1 MHYKELVEVYSK
13 LEKTTKRLEKVDI
26 ISEFLKKTDRGDLSK
41 VINLLQGKVYASWED
56 LKLGMNERLI
66 LKVINQSTGISQDKV
81 ENLWKKKGDLGKVAE
96 ELMKNKPQMTL
107 MSKKLTLDKVYENLR
122 KLSELEGEGTVGRK
136 VSLVAELLSNANFE
150 EAKHIVNTVMGNL
163 RVGVASGI
171 IRDSI
176 AKAFDRDAKEIEDNY
191 NLCVDYGIVAELC
204 REGKLELN
212 LTPGKP
218 IKLMLAIKV
227 DNIKYA
233 LKAVDKPAQCEYKL
247 DGARIQCHFDGKKI
261 NLFTRNMENV
271 TNQFPDISDHL
282 KNNVKAKSYI
292 LDAEACGISKEGRYL
307 PFQNISKRIKRKHDI
322 EKMARDFPI
331 ELNVFDVMYYNGNSL
346 MDEPLI
352 KRRKILEKIIKEKK
366 GKIILTKKLVSDDES
381 KIKEFYDEALAAG
394 TEGLMVKNLQSG
406 FKPGRYV
413 NGWVKLKPIMEP
425 LDLVIT
431 GAVWGEGKRS
441 KWLSSFIIS
450 CKHEDGYLE
459 IGKVGSGVKEKNEG
473 VKFSELTKELK
484 KLIINEKGKYV
495 EIKPKI
501 IIEVAYEEI
510 QKSPSYSSGYALRFP
525 RILRDRTVDKGL
537 SDVDSLERIK
547 KIYKNQRGQK

>member
-150 EAKHIVNTVMGNL
+150 EAKHIVNTVMGDL

-331 ELNVFDVMYYNGNSL
+331 ELNVFDIMYYNGNNL

-366 GKIILTKKLVSDDES
+366 GKIILTKKLVSDDEN

>member
-150 EAKHIVNTVMGNL
+150 EAKHIVNTVMGDL

-366 GKIILTKKLVSDDES
+366 GKIILTKKLVSDDEN

-547 KIYKNQRGQK
+547 KIYNNQRGQK

>member
-136 VSLVAELLSNANFE
+136 VSLVAELLSNANSE

-227 DNIKYA
+227 DNIKDA
-233 LKAVDKPAQCEYKL
+233 LKAVDKPAQCEYKI
-247 DGARIQCHFDGKKI
+247 DGFRLQCHFDGKKI
-261 NLFTRNMENV
+261 NLFTRRMENV
-271 TNQFPDISDHL
+271 TKQFPDVADHL
-282 KNNVKAKSYI
+282 KNNVNAKSYI
-292 LDAEACGISKEGRYL
+292 LDSEVCGISKEGRYL
-307 PFQNISKRIKRKHDI
+307 PFQNISKRIKRKHYI

-366 GKIILTKKLVSDDES
+366 GKIILTKKLVSDDEN

>member
-150 EAKHIVNTVMGNL
+150 EAKHIVNTVMGDL

-547 KIYKNQRGQK
+547 KIYNNQRGQK

>member
-150 EAKHIVNTVMGNL
+150 EAKHIVNTVMGDL

-322 EKMARDFPI
+322 EKMAKDFPV